1 MCWVMQFDAIILG
14 AGPAG
19 LSIAHELQRVGA
31 KVKVLESTD
40 RAGGSIRTIRDGEW
54 IIETGANTLQT
65 EGDADLEI
73 LKGYG
78 LKNEMQFAR
87 TASAKRFILSRGK
100 LHTLTAHPASLLKSN
115 LLSFTEKLRLA
126 SELFRSRENFPN
138 ESIQAF
144 MTRRFGKA
152 AANLLMDPVVS
163 GIYAGDPKELN
174 MESCFP
180 AIHSLEKS
188 HRSVLLGLMQRPKV
202 DRRIVGFKNGM
213 QQLADAMAKPLD
225 DRGTLEK
232 STRITEIKKEGDT
245 WTVSWVDQ
253 TQTQQTATAPRVII
267 TLPHW
272 HWARLPLPN
281 SIKQSLQPWEQ
292 SQVPSVTVVARG
304 YKRSDV
310 PHPLDGFGYLAP
322 NNENREVLGC
332 LFPSSVFSERT
343 PKDHVLLCSFIGGSR
358 HAALAARSDEEIRL
372 SVNRELSE
380 TLGIKNA
387 PVKQWI
393 QRWPQA
399 IPQYDEKQSARE
411 KLLEQVEG
419 EHAGLHFL
427 GAFRHGVSLMSVIR
441 RGHTLAQWLSR

>member
-1 MCWVMQFDAIILG
+1 MQFDAIILG

-19 LSIAHELQRVGA
+19 LSIAHELQKTGS
-31 KVKVLESTD
+31 KVKILETSD

-54 IIETGANTLQT
+54 FVETGPNTLQT
-65 EGDADLEI
+65 EGAADLEI

-78 LKNEMQFAR
+78 LEKDMQFAR
-87 TASAKRFILSRGK
+87 SESAKRFILSRGK
-100 LHTLTAHPASLLKSN
+100 LHTLTAHPASLLKSD

-126 SELFRSRENFPN
+126 SEIFRARKNIPN
-138 ESIQAF
+138 ESIQGF

-152 AANLLMDPVVS
+152 VADRLMDPVVS
-163 GIYAGDPKELN
+163 GIYAGDPSELS
-174 MESCFP
+174 MASCFP
-180 AIHSLEKS
+180 SINGLEKS

-225 DRGTLEK
+225 DRGALEK
-232 STRITEIKKEGDT
+232 NSRITEIKKEGDT

-253 TQTQQTATAPRVII
+253 AQAPNTATAPRVVI
-267 TLPHW
+267 TVPHW

-281 SIKQSLQPWEQ
+281 SIKQSLEPWYQ
-292 SQVPSVTVVARG
+292 SKVPSVTVVARG

-310 PHPLDGFGYLAP
+310 PHPLDGFGYLVP

-332 LFPSSVFSERT
+332 LFPSSVLSDRT
-343 PKDHVLLCSFIGGSR
+343 PLDHVLLCSFIGGTR
-358 HAALAARSDEEIRL
+358 HPDFAAQSDEQIKL

-380 TLGIKNA
+380 TLGIRAA
-387 PVKQWI
+387 PMKEWI

-399 IPQYDEKQSARE
+399 IPQYDEQQSVRE
-411 KLLEQVEG
+411 KLLEQIEAN
-419 EHAGLHFL
+419 HDGLHFL
-427 GAFRHGVSLMSVIR
+427 GAFRHGVALMSVIR